1 VIHSRVEGLWLEFSR
16 TPALQG
22 PLEPYDGTTFRT
34 RFPDRRE
41 EDAFITFEI
50 VDGKP
55 VTATMKGVSPDID
68 FSYDYQDL
76 RLTRV

>member
-1 VIHSRVEGLWLEFSR
+1 MPS
-16 TPALQG
+16 
-22 PLEPYDGTTFRT
+22 
-34 RFPDRRE
+34 
-41 EDAFITFEI
+41 ITFAI
-50 VDGKP
+50 VDGQP